1 MRLLL
6 FALCPLLLANS
17 AALSQNDNL
26 ASPYSFKWKRDLIA
40 SSAAAV
46 LAVGGYFTSS
56 RLKPLTESQV
66 NSLDPYNLT
75 GVDRAAINNWSPG
88 SATASD
94 VLLYSSF
101 VLPGVMM
108 LNKRMRK
115 DYLVIGF
122 IYAEV
127 GMLTYGLTD
136 LTKGL
141 AKRVRPYAYNGD
153 VDLEFRTTKGARQS
167 FFSGHTAMTAA
178 LAFTTAKIFSDYSDN
193 PVHEALVWT
202 GAAVLPIA
210 TASLRYAAGRH
221 FPTDVIAGYFIGAT
235 IGYMVPWL
243 HRRKPLVKGMTLAP
257 YSNGGREI
265 GFYVNYRL

>member
-17 AALSQNDNL
+17 AALSQNDTL

-178 LAFTTAKIFSDYSDN
+178 LAFTTAKIGLDWSSSITNCHSFVTLCSWKTLSD
-193 PVHEALVWT
+193 
-202 GAAVLPIA
+202 
-210 TASLRYAAGRH
+210 
-221 FPTDVIAGYFIGAT
+221 
-235 IGYMVPWL
+235 
-243 HRRKPLVKGMTLAP
+243 
-257 YSNGGREI
+257 
-265 GFYVNYRL
+265 